1 MTTITNPQIKTI
13 VEFIARQMDGDQ
25 VPTSNS
31 AELRDLT
38 AAVHAIQFQASTA
51 ELRELGLHTVRAVI
65 DRVRSN
71 LAAEKALRDF
81 IQPGGDHA

>member
-25 VPTSNS
+25 VPASNS
-31 AELRDLT
+31 EEMRDLT
-38 AAVHAIQFQASTA
+38 EAVSAIQGHGSTL
-51 ELRELGLHTVRAVI
+51 ELRELGLHAVRAVI

-71 LAAEKALRDF
+71 LAAEKTLREF

>member
-13 VEFIARQMDGDQ
+13 VGFIRDQMDGAQ

-38 AAVHAIQFQASTA
+38 AAVSAIQGQGSTM
-51 ELRELGLHTVRAVI
+51 ELRELGLHALRAVI

-71 LAAEKALRDF
+71 LAAEKALREF

>member
-1 MTTITNPQIKTI
+1 MKTIENPNIKII

-25 VPTSNS
+25 VPTSSS

-38 AAVHAIQFQASTA
+38 AAVNVIQSHGSTA
-51 ELRELGLHTVRAVI
+51 ELRELGLCAVRAVI
-65 DRVRSN
+65 DRVSSN

-81 IQPGGDHA
+81 IRPGGDHA